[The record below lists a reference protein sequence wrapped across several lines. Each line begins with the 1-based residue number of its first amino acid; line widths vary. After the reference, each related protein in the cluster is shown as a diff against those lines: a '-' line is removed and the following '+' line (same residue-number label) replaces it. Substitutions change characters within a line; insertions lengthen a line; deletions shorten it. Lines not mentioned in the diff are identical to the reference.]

1 VAGMETPP
9 GPAEPEAYRLFV
21 MVIWNEK
28 FECGSPRID
37 LQHQMLINNINHLEG
52 MLTNTNPSREEC
64 NFLIHLVGFLESYA
78 EIHFKFEEQCME
90 SYRCPAHQQ
99 NQAAHE
105 QYREFFRR
113 FKERYSAEGFRPEVL
128 KDLHQMV
135 STWIE
140 EHILQVDTRL
150 KPCLKGAA

>member
-1 VAGMETPP
+1 MEAPP
-9 GPAEPEAYRLFV
+9 GPAKPEQQRLFA

-64 NFLIHLVGFLESYA
+64 SFLIHLVGFLESYA

-99 NQAAHE
+99 NRAAHE

-113 FKERYSAEGFRPEVL
+113 FKGRYQAEGFRPEVL

-140 EHILQVDTRL
+140 EHILQVDTQL